1 MNWLLEPF
9 ELANMQR
16 ALVAAVLIGF
26 GNGFT
31 SAYIVLRKSALKMG
45 SLSHSILPGIALAV
59 LLFGLTPLNAFTG
72 ALFGALLVGLGSIAV
87 SNSSRLHSD
96 TALAVLFTAAFAAGI
111 VLLHYMDN
119 TAELQHWLFGE
130 ILGMADADL
139 YIVFIITVAAVL
151 FLALFQRPI
160 IVTLFEPHVAA
171 SLGIPVRLLSYT
183 LFTLAILVLV
193 SSLQAVGCILALGML
208 VSPAAT
214 VSMFSDS
221 PQSLFWGGGLVGAL
235 GSAAA
240 LVAAYWLDL
249 PAGATIVLTLGL
261 LFALAYSLSPKY
273 GLLRFLLRPRH
284 AHGEGKG

>member
-130 ILGMADADL
+130 ILGMSDADL
-139 YIVFIITVAAVL
+139 FIVFIITVAAVL

-171 SLGIPVRLLSYT
+171 SLGIPVRLLSYS
-183 LFTLAILVLV
+183 LFALAILVLV

-261 LFALAYSLSPKY
+261 LFALAYLLSPKY
-273 GLLRFLLRPRH
+273 GLLRFLLRPHH
-284 AHGEGKG
+284 AHGEAKG